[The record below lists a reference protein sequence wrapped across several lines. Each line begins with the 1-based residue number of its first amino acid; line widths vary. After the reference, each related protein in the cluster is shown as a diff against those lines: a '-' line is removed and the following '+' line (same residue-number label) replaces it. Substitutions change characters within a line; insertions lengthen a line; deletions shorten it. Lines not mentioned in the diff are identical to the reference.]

1 MQVLG
6 AIGIVG
12 AIIMIFAGVDMARIV
27 SQSAAEGGTRTVAEA
42 FYNAMGWGFIGL
54 GIFCIMLICVVAF
67 KNVQPAEDDRKKEE
81 GAIDARIR
89 EEERRMA
96 ERIKEKERR
105 KGQDTKQ
112 NADTCYRAGEGYY
125 KMEKYDKAI
134 AYYDKAIELNP
145 NHALAY
151 YDRAGAYAEI
161 HQYKKAIADYDRA
174 IELNP
179 NDALAYYN
187 RASAYS
193 EIGEN
198 EKAIAD
204 YDRAIEIDPDD
215 ADAYYFRGLTY
226 QAKGEVAKA
235 VRDLEMC
242 IGLSTDPELTEAAQQ
257 ALGEAKKSS

>member
-1 MQVLG
+1 MQALG

-27 SQSAAEGGTRTVAEA
+27 SQSAAEGGTRSVAEV

-67 KNVQPAEDDRKKEE
+67 KKVQPAEDDRKKEE
-81 GAIDARIR
+81 GTIEKRIR

-96 ERIKEKERR
+96 ERITEQEKRKE
-105 KGQDTKQ
+105 QDTKG
-112 NADTCYRAGEGYY
+112 NADTYYRAGEGYY
-125 KMEKYDKAI
+125 KMEKYDQAI
-134 AYYDKAIELNP
+134 TYYDKAIELNP

-151 YDRAGAYAEI
+151 YNRGGAYVEI
-161 HQYKKAIADYDRA
+161 HQYRKAIADYDRA

-179 NDALAYYN
+179 NHALAYYN
-187 RASAYS
+187 RAGAYS

-198 EKAIAD
+198 EKAVAD

-215 ADAYYFRGLTY
+215 ADAYYNRGLTY
-226 QAKGEVAKA
+226 QARGEVAKA
-235 VRDLEMC
+235 VSDLEMC
-242 IGLSTDPELTEAAQQ
+242 IGLSTDPEVTEAAQQ
-257 ALGEAKKSS
+257 ALREAKKSP